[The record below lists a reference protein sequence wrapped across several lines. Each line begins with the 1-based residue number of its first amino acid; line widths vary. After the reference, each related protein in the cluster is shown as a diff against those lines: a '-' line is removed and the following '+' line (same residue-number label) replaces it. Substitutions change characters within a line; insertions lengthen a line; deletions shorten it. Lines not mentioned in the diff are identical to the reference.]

1 MKDILLR
8 MVVRPVARTALC
20 HANWQVHRFTQDLGR
35 CRAVQDRLLT
45 RILRAGE
52 GSDFGRR
59 HDFSRIR
66 SYPDF
71 VLAVPGAQYSY
82 HEPYIERCRQGDV
95 HALFGP
101 SQKLLM
107 FALTSGTTGSPK
119 YIPVTAGSMAAYRL
133 GWNIWIA
140 RYLADHREAYVRKLL
155 QISNPMAGETTPGG
169 HPCGSISTELAR
181 RQKRIVQHFYA
192 TPPEVASIA
201 EMHARYYVTV
211 RFALLANLGT
221 IITANPSTLLVLA
234 QTIEKNAP
242 SLIRDIHEGGIDES
256 IELPVSLRSRLVR
269 RLRPNRERG
278 RQLERLLA
286 LHGRLLPKDC
296 WDPAAVAH
304 WTGGTVGLY
313 LPQVRREYGDRPIR
327 DIGLLASEGRMSI
340 PLQDNTPAGV
350 LDIQANFYEF
360 VPQEELD
367 SAQAQSDSPTLPP
380 GLTILRADELRKG
393 SEYFVLLTN
402 QAGLYRYHIGDL
414 VRVTDHM
421 GSTPVI
427 EFLSRGAHTSSLTG
441 EKLTEHQV
449 VTAVN
454 GALHEADLRVA
465 TFTVA
470 PVWAEPPYYQLSL
483 EGGDAC
489 RPEVLSRLAERIDER
504 LGQINIEY
512 RSKRCGRRLGPL
524 RTLQASDSVQ
534 AGAGTAQR
542 PIYAVRHEQHKHR
555 FLQNR
560 PIGSELLQEKPL

>member
-1 MKDILLR
+1 M
-8 MVVRPVARTALC
+8 
-20 HANWQVHRFTQDLGR
+20 
-35 CRAVQDRLLT
+35 
-45 RILRAGE
+45 RIIRAGE
-52 GSDFGRR
+52 GSDFARG
-59 HDFSRIR
+59 HGFSRIR

-71 VLAVPGAQYSY
+71 ACAVPVAQYSY
-82 HEPYIERCRQGDV
+82 HESYIERCRQGDLR
-95 HALFGP
+95 ALFGP

-140 RYLADHREAYVRKLL
+140 KYLADHPQAYVRKLL
-155 QISNPMAGETTPGG
+155 QVSNPMAGESTPGG
-169 HPCGSISTELAR
+169 YPCGSISTELAR

-201 EMHARYYVTV
+201 EMQARYYVTM
-211 RFALLANLGT
+211 RFALMADLGT

-234 QTIEKNAP
+234 QTIEKNAS

-256 IELPVSLRSRLVR
+256 IGLPASLRSRLVR
-269 RLRPNRERG
+269 RLRPNRKKG

-286 LHGRLLPKDC
+286 MHGRLLPRDC

-367 SAQAQSDSPTLPP
+367 SAGVGGDSPTLPP
-380 GLTILRADELRKG
+380 GLTILRADELREG
-393 SEYFVLLTN
+393 CEYFVLLTN

-414 VRVTDHM
+414 VRVTDHL
-421 GSTPVI
+421 GSAPVI

-449 VTAVN
+449 VMAVN
-454 GALHEADLRVA
+454 GVLRDADLCVA
-465 TFTVA
+465 TFTMA

-483 EGGDAC
+483 EGGELC

-524 RTLQASDSVQ
+524 QTLQTPDSVQ
-534 AGAGTAQR
+534 TGAGTARR

-560 PIGSELLQEKPL
+560 PIEPEVHQERLL